1 VVLGTRNQEATP
13 VENLVRPETST
24 EYFRELVERAMARQ
38 GVSSSE
44 LSSYYLVQLL
54 DKFVA
59 FDRTYAE
66 MEVEKETPLA
76 ELLCQALTS
85 RGPRRFRLLQFTGDV
100 ALFMSGFFSDSI
112 TRRLI
117 DVDYYVRLGGYAYG
131 GAARLSALE
140 AAALFE
146 ELAHKFVRFVDVLTE
161 VSEESSLTENA
172 GVLRLYERWRQTG
185 SRRSEALLRRE
196 GILLGDAS
204 RRIH

>member
-1 VVLGTRNQEATP
+1 M
-13 VENLVRPETST
+13 ENLLRPESST

-38 GVSSSE
+38 RVSSSE

-54 DKFVA
+54 DNFVA
-59 FDRTYAE
+59 FDAMYAE
-66 MEVEKETPLA
+66 MEVDKETPLA
-76 ELLCQALTS
+76 ELLCQALAS
-85 RGPRRFRLLQFTGDV
+85 HGARRFHLLKFTGDV
-100 ALFMSGFFSDSI
+100 ALFMSGFFSDSVA
-112 TRRLI
+112 RRLN

-146 ELAHKFVRFVDVLTE
+146 ELAHKFVRFVDVLNE
-161 VSEESSLTENA
+161 VSEESAIAENA
-172 GVLRLYERWRQTG
+172 GILRLYERWRQTG

-196 GILLGDAS
+196 GILVGEGS

>member
-1 VVLGTRNQEATP
+1 M
-13 VENLVRPETST
+13 ENLVRPETST
-24 EYFRELVERAMARQ
+24 EYFRELVERAMARRA
-38 GVSSSE
+38 VSSSE

-54 DKFVA
+54 DSFVA
-59 FDRTYAE
+59 FDQIYAE
-66 MEVEKETPLA
+66 MEVDKETPLA
-76 ELLCQALTS
+76 ELLCHALAS
-85 RGPRRFRLLQFTGDV
+85 RGTRRFRLLKFTGDL

-112 TRRLI
+112 ARRLT

-161 VSEESSLTENA
+161 VSEESAVAENA
-172 GVLRLYERWRQTG
+172 GILRLYERWRQTG

-204 RRIH
+204 RRLH

>member
-1 VVLGTRNQEATP
+1 M
-13 VENLVRPETST
+13 ENLVRPETST
-24 EYFRELVERAMARQ
+24 EYFRELVERAIARQ

-54 DKFVA
+54 DRFVA

-66 MEVEKETPLA
+66 MEVEMETPLA
-76 ELLCQALTS
+76 ELLCQALAS
-85 RGPRRFRLLQFTGDV
+85 PVARRFRLLKFTGDV
-100 ALFMSGFFSDSI
+100 ALFMSGFFSDSLARKF
-112 TRRLI
+112 T

-131 GAARLSALE
+131 GAARLSAPE
-140 AAALFE
+140 AALFQ

-161 VSEESSLTENA
+161 VSEESSITENA
-172 GVLRLYERWRQTG
+172 GILRLYERWRQTG

-196 GILLGDAS
+196 GILLGATS

>member
-1 VVLGTRNQEATP
+1 M
-13 VENLVRPETST
+13 ENLVRPETST
-24 EYFRELVERAMARQ
+24 EYFKELVERAIARQ

-54 DKFVA
+54 DNFVA
-59 FDRTYAE
+59 FDQMYAE
-66 MEVEKETPLA
+66 MEVDKETPLA
-76 ELLCQALTS
+76 ELLCQALAS
-85 RGPRRFRLLQFTGDV
+85 QGARRFRLLKFTGDV

-112 TRRLI
+112 ARRLNDI
-117 DVDYYVRLGGYAYG
+117 DYYVRLGGYAYG
-131 GAARLSALE
+131 GAARLSALQ

-146 ELAHKFVRFVDVLTE
+146 ELAHKFVRFVDVLNE

-185 SRRSEALLRRE
+185 SRRSEALLRGE

>member
-1 VVLGTRNQEATP
+1 M
-13 VENLVRPETST
+13 ENLVRPETST

-54 DKFVA
+54 DNFVA
-59 FDRTYAE
+59 FDQMYAE
-66 MEVEKETPLA
+66 MEVDKETPLA
-76 ELLCQALTS
+76 ELLCYALAS
-85 RGPRRFRLLQFTGDV
+85 RGTRRFRLLKFTGDV

-112 TRRLI
+112 ARRLTG
-117 DVDYYVRLGGYAYG
+117 VDYYVRLGGYAYG

-146 ELAHKFVRFVDVLTE
+146 ELAHKFVRFVDILNE
-161 VSEESSLTENA
+161 VSEQSALTENA
-172 GVLRLYERWRQTG
+172 GILRLYEKWRQTG
-185 SRRSEALLRRE
+185 SPRSEALLKRE

-204 RRIH
+204 RRLH